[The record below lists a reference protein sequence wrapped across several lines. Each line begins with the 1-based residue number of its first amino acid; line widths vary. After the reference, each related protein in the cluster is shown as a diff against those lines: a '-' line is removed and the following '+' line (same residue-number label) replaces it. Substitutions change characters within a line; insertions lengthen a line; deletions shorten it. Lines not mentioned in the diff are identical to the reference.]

1 MPKIDFI
8 LYGAWG
14 GLNDEAA
21 FLLLSNAGHPWG

>member
-14 GLNDEAA
+14 GLVIEAA